1 MEERPNRQRCEPC
14 ASPEDLAPE
23 PRSLHWSLGVLLALG
38 VVVVGVAQ
46 ADIPSG
52 RDACTRPPA
61 AGSSCDIA
69 PIFCDL
75 LPIRAESWA
84 RLELASMLSANIA
97 EQRGNPYGHP

>member
-61 AGSSCDIA
+61 AGSDGPFRNQQQAFVPTTLC
-69 PIFCDL
+69 
-75 LPIRAESWA
+75 
-84 RLELASMLSANIA
+84 
-97 EQRGNPYGHP
+97 RGKPAH